1 MKKALCLVLLLVIAA
16 LAPVACTNKPVE
28 KPADKVAPPP
38 QLPPKDKVDPNTP
51 KVG

>member
-1 MKKALCLVLLLVIAA
+1 MKKALCLVFLLVIAA

-28 KPADKVAPPP
+28 KPAEKVVPPP
-38 QLPPKDKVDPNTP
+38 PPPKDKVDPNTP